1 MQGTTPVLW
10 ERFILQINKTRKNLY
25 FTWKDDVRHIIH
37 EKNAL
42 IHGKIFLSLK
52 NLLVLIYTIGMFILN
67 CTRNHFVTYTTFPD
81 LLNTVQFRALLI
93 PSFLQFL
100 LWISAYLRYFSIF
113 SEGKPYLCRPKF
125 LTWEADVFTTWLKK
139 GKVKQFYYCHFV
151 GHYSTQSRLKW
162 RFWWAGRLTR
172 LWVDPNI
179 FIPANITSF
188 VFL

>member
-1 MQGTTPVLW
+1 MMYVTLYMKKMHLYMEKYYCLW
-10 ERFILQINKTRKNLY
+10 
-25 FTWKDDVRHIIH
+25 
-37 EKNAL
+37 
-42 IHGKIFLSLK
+42 KIYSCL
-52 NLLVLIYTIGMFILN
+52 FILN
-67 CTRNHFVTYTTFPD
+67 CTRNHVVTYTTFLD

-139 GKVKQFYYCHFV
+139 GKVNQFYYCHFV

-179 FIPANITSF
+179 FISANITSF